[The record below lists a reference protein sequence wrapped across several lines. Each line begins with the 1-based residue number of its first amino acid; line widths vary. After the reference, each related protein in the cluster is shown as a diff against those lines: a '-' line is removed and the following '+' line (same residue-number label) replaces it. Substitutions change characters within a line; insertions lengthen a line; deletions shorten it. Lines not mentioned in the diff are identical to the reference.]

1 MKHHQVF
8 LLACKHWFNDL
19 RSSEKR
25 LLIAATLLAALSMS
39 MISSF
44 SDRLSR
50 TMEYRASELIAGDL
64 TIFSTRELSAD
75 YLSHAQSLGL
85 NTSSALG
92 FSTMAFANEQLQLVR
107 VRSVEDNYPLKG
119 YNQVANGF
127 YADANTQTQL
137 IQKAPALGYVWA
149 EERILQKLGAKLG
162 DSVEI
167 GNAVFVVNKIL
178 QQDADRSGSLF
189 SPFGRL
195 LMNYADVP
203 KTGVVNQGSRIWYKQ
218 YYTGNEDALADFVD
232 WLKPQLNK
240 ADKLAG
246 VEDSQNNVGN
256 ALQKAQQ
263 YLSLASLI
271 SVLLAAVAIAL
282 CAKRY
287 SERHYNTAALLRCL
301 GASSN
306 QVRNIFIYKLSFTAI
321 VGAVLGALLGFVLH
335 FALLQTVA
343 DILPKD
349 LMPARI
355 LPVLISLVCAALVL
369 MLVAM
374 APILNLNQ
382 VSPVR
387 VLRRELAPQSVK
399 ANVFFVLAVGIMLA
413 LAYLLTGSIILSVVF
428 VVGLAILL
436 LVYGVLSSLLL
447 KSLMKVQRFLPP
459 FLRVGLSQL
468 ERHQY
473 YARSQV
479 AAFAFIFTSVAL
491 IWLVRGDLFEDWQQQ
506 VPADTPNHFAIN
518 ILPDKKV
525 AFEQALSDKGLAASE
540 FYPMVRGRLT
550 HINGV
555 NVDDI
560 YPEDDAPNALKR
572 ELNLTW
578 SSHLTEDEA
587 LSKGQW
593 FDENSVNENAISM
606 ESELAR
612 RLKLNIGDSITFNI
626 AGTDTVTKVKNF
638 RDVKWENFRPN
649 FYVVFADGVINDF
662 HHTYINSFYLPPTE
676 SRWLIEMNQQ
686 FKAVTIIEI
695 DQILKQVRE
704 ILTQT
709 SVAVEAI
716 LALVL
721 ICAMVLMFATL
732 LSTLSLRKHEAALY
746 RTFGASKSM
755 IRARIRSEYVTLAL
769 VASALAIASFESI
782 SFALY
787 VFIFDVSWMP
797 HWSLWIGVPSLALVS
812 ILISGFWANR
822 DVLNASPR
830 QLLQDIS

>member
-8 LLACKHWFNDL
+8 LLACKHWLNDL

-64 TIFSTRELSAD
+64 TVFSTRALSD
-75 YLSHAQSLGL
+75 EYIQYAQSLGL
-85 NTSSALG
+85 NTSTALG
-92 FSTMAFANEQLQLVR
+92 FSTMAYANEQLQLIR

-119 YNQVANGF
+119 FNQVANGF
-127 YADANTQTQL
+127 YAQASTETQL
-137 IQKAPALGYVWA
+137 VKLAPALGKVWA
-149 EERILQKLGAKLG
+149 EERILQKLNAKLG
-162 DSVEI
+162 DTIEI
-167 GNAVFVVNKIL
+167 GNAEFVVDKVL

-195 LMNYADVP
+195 LMNYGDVA
-203 KTGVVNQGSRIWYKQ
+203 KTGVVNEGSRIWYKQ
-218 YYTGNEDALADFVD
+218 YYTGSEDALAQFVS

-256 ALQKAQQ
+256 ALKKAQQ

-301 GASSN
+301 GASSA
-306 QVRNIFIYKLSFTAI
+306 QVRNIFIYKLLFTAI
-321 VGAVLGALLGFVLH
+321 LGAVIGAILGFVLH
-335 FALLQTVA
+335 FALLETVA

-369 MLVAM
+369 MLVAL

-399 ANVFFVLAVGIMLA
+399 ANVFFVLAVVIMLA
-413 LAYLLTGSIILSVVF
+413 LAYLLSGSIILSVVF

-436 LVYGVLSSLLL
+436 LVYGVLSSVLL
-447 KSLMKVQRFLPP
+447 KGLMKIQGFFPS
-459 FLRVGLSQL
+459 FIQVGLSQL
-468 ERHQY
+468 DRHQY

-491 IWLVRGDLFEDWQQQ
+491 IWLVRGDLFDDWQKQ

-518 ILPDKKV
+518 ILPDKKDEF
-525 AFEQALSDKGLAASE
+525 ARSLLEKGLAASD

-550 HINGV
+550 HINNV
-555 NVDDI
+555 NVDDL

-578 SSHLTEDEA
+578 SAQLTKDET
-587 LSKGQW
+587 LSEGTW
-593 FDENSVNENAISM
+593 FDEQSITENAISI

-612 RLKLNIGDSITFNI
+612 RLKLSLGDNITFNI
-626 AGTDTVTKVKNF
+626 AGSDIVTKVKNF
-638 RDVKWENFRPN
+638 RNVKWENFRPN

-662 HHTYINSFYLPPTE
+662 HHTYINSFYLPATE
-676 SRWLIEMNQQ
+676 SRWLIDMNQQ

-732 LSTLSLRKHEAALY
+732 LSTLSLRKHEAALF
-746 RTFGASKSM
+746 RTFGASKKM

-769 VASALAIASFESI
+769 VASVLAIASFESI

-787 VFIFDVSWMP
+787 VFIFDVSWLP
-797 HWSLWIGVPSLALVS
+797 HWSLWVGIPTLALIS
-812 ILISGFWANR
+812 ILVSGFWANR

>member
-1 MKHHQVF
+1 MKHPQVF
-8 LLACKHWFNDL
+8 LLACKHWLNDL

-64 TIFSTRELSAD
+64 TVFSTRTLSD
-75 YLSHAQSLGL
+75 EYIQYAQSIGL

-92 FSTMAFANEQLQLVR
+92 FSTMAYANEQLQLIR

-119 YNQVANGF
+119 FNQVANGF
-127 YADANTQTQL
+127 YAQASTKTELLKQ
-137 IQKAPALGYVWA
+137 APALGMVWV
-149 EERILQKLGAKLG
+149 EERILQKLNAKLG
-162 DSVEI
+162 DTIEI
-167 GNAVFVVNKIL
+167 GNAEFVVDKIL

-203 KTGVVNQGSRIWYKQ
+203 KTGVVNEGSRIWYKQ
-218 YYTGNEDALADFVD
+218 YYTGSEDALAQFVG

-256 ALQKAQQ
+256 ALKKAQQ

-301 GASSN
+301 GASSA
-306 QVRNIFIYKLSFTAI
+306 QVRNIFIYKLLFTAI
-321 VGAVLGALLGFVLH
+321 LGAVIGAILGFVLH
-335 FALLQTVA
+335 FSLLATVA

-369 MLVAM
+369 MLVAL
-374 APILNLNQ
+374 APILNLNH

-399 ANVFFVLAVGIMLA
+399 ANVFFVLAVVIMLA
-413 LAYLLTGSIILSVVF
+413 LAYLLSGSIILSVVF

-436 LVYGVLSSLLL
+436 LIYGVLSSLLL
-447 KSLMKVQRFLPP
+447 KGLMKVQGFLPA
-459 FLRVGLSQL
+459 FIQVGLSQL
-468 ERHQY
+468 DRHQY

-491 IWLVRGDLFEDWQQQ
+491 IWLVRDDLFEDWQKQ

-518 ILPDKKV
+518 ILPDKKD
-525 AFEQALSDKGLAASE
+525 AFAQSLTDKGLAASD

-555 NVDDI
+555 NVDDL

-578 SSHLTEDEA
+578 SEKLTEDET
-587 LSKGQW
+587 LSEGDW
-593 FDENSVNENAISM
+593 FDDKSVADNAISI

-612 RLKLNIGDSITFNI
+612 RLNLSLGDSITFNI
-626 AGTDTVTKVKNF
+626 AGSDIVTKVNNF
-638 RDVKWENFRPN
+638 RNVKWENFRPN

-662 HHTYINSFYLPPTE
+662 HHTYINSFYLPPTQ
-676 SRWLIEMNQQ
+676 SRWLIDMNQQ

-746 RTFGASKSM
+746 RTFGASKKM
-755 IRARIRSEYVTLAL
+755 IRARIRSEYITLAL
-769 VASALAIASFESI
+769 VASVLAIASFESI

-787 VFIFDVSWMP
+787 VFIFEVSWLP
-797 HWSLWIGVPSLALVS
+797 HWSLWIGIPTLALIS